1 MTFIA
6 ELERICGKD
15 NVFWRP
21 EDLIVFE
28 YDAGFDRQPPS
39 AVVVPGTA
47 AEVADVVKA
56 AHAAGRPVVTRGAGT
71 GLSGG
76 TVACAGAVD
85 VSTSRL
91 NKISAIKQLEQSAL
105 DRL

>member
-6 ELERICGKD
+6 ELERICGRE

-39 AVVVPGTA
+39 AVVVPATT
-47 AEVADVVKA
+47 AEVAGVLRA
-56 AHAAGRPVVTRGAGT
+56 A
-71 GLSGG
+71 
-76 TVACAGAVD
+76 
-85 VSTSRL
+85 
-91 NKISAIKQLEQSAL
+91 
-105 DRL
+105 